1 MLTGKVI
8 KSNGVSVTLGFE
20 DGSLRDI
27 PRDQM
32 DFFAQDGSQVDVY
45 ESDGKTVYVQ
55 HKGGSFGAGNMND
68 TLANAQVMFKG
79 DQVVISK
86 AVYILLA
93 FFLGGI
99 GAHKFATKKYVQ
111 GVLYL
116 VFFWTFIPGLI
127 ALIELIRCAVA
138 IPADENGNIV
148 M

>member
-55 HKGGSFGAGNMND
+55 HKGGSFGAGNMGD
-68 TLANAQVMFKG
+68 GLANAQTMLKG
-79 DQVVISK
+79 DEAYISK
-86 AVYILLA
+86 AVYIVLA
-93 FFLGGI
+93 LFLGGI
-99 GAHKFATKKYVQ
+99 GIHKFVTKKYLQ
-111 GVLYL
+111 GILYV
-116 VFFWTFIPGLI
+116 VFCWTFVPSFI
-127 ALIELIRCAVA
+127 ALIEAIRCAVA
-138 IPADENGNIV
+138 IPADDHGYIT